1 MQTSSRVLPAQVA
14 LYKDSSVV
22 SRNTSH
28 CTTLWQAPY
37 AFTPRKFAGS
47 RLRKATLTLQIQT
60 PTQVS
65 KKNSSQS
72 QLAKNEWSEHQCVMI
87 DASLAST
94 TAIGQRICRKVPQV
108 PETGKTR
115 QRRPHV
121 EASGMGATPDQ
132 VKAHGGRPLR
142 SLSVSQ
148 MLQQSR
154 GHRRL

>member
-65 KKNSSQS
+65 KKDSSQS

-94 TAIGQRICRKVPQV
+94 TA
-108 PETGKTR
+108 T
-115 QRRPHV
+115 
-121 EASGMGATPDQ
+121 
-132 VKAHGGRPLR
+132 
-142 SLSVSQ
+142 
-148 MLQQSR
+148 
-154 GHRRL
+154 GHRPADLQKSSASSGDRKDKAAPTARRGERHGRYT